1 MCGTFF
7 IFCLCSFF
15 NPGVLV
21 SALGKKALVLPFLV
35 GQVCLWYLRA
45 ADTQV
50 PLQTLSNRQQRPSQR
65 PLCRFLPDIPLAWG
79 EEQ

>member
-50 PLQTLSNRQQRPSQR
+50 PVRQTERVNAKREGGCSISK
-65 PLCRFLPDIPLAWG
+65 LP
-79 EEQ
+79 